1 MSWVDVGQIAVA
13 CIASAGGIGAI
24 IIGVVKFSANKI
36 ADRMNAKFEATLN
49 KELEKYKTELSKKEY
64 VSKTRFDA
72 EFSIYRELS
81 KAFFNMARDINS
93 LVPAGYNERPADKE
107 AYEKYQEECWHAS
120 SQSVQIAQ
128 ETLVQNAPFISEE
141 LYNDFLELVTLTRLQ
156 ISAYTKRFNVLYLA
170 PRVEKES
177 FTMEDYKRAREITE
191 KFDALNRKIR
201 NYLASLDVAE

>member
-24 IIGVVKFSANKI
+24 IIGVVKFSVNRI
-36 ADRMNAKFEATLN
+36 ADRMNAKFEATLS

-72 EFSIYRELS
+72 EFGIYRELS

-93 LVPAGYNERPADKE
+93 LIPAGYSERPANEDDYRKC
-107 AYEKYQEECWHAS
+107 QEECWHAS
-120 SQSVQIAQ
+120 SQSLRTAQ

-141 LYNDFLELVTLTRLQ
+141 LYNDFLELVTLSRLQ

-170 PRVEKES
+170 SQEEKES
-177 FTMEDYKRAREITE
+177 YTAEDYERAREISQ
-191 KFDALNRKIR
+191 KFDALNKKIR

>member
-72 EFSIYRELS
+72 EFSIYRDLS

-93 LVPAGYNERPADKE
+93 LVSAG
-107 AYEKYQEECWHAS
+107 
-120 SQSVQIAQ
+120 I
-128 ETLVQNAPFISEE
+128 
-141 LYNDFLELVTLTRLQ
+141 
-156 ISAYTKRFNVLYLA
+156 
-170 PRVEKES
+170 
-177 FTMEDYKRAREITE
+177 
-191 KFDALNRKIR
+191 
-201 NYLASLDVAE
+201 

>member
-24 IIGVVKFSANKI
+24 IIGVVKFSANRI
-36 ADRMNAKFEATLN
+36 ADRMNAKFEATLS

-93 LVPAGYNERPADKE
+93 LIPAGYSERPANKDD
-107 AYEKYQEECWHAS
+107 YRKYQEECWHAS
-120 SQSVQIAQ
+120 SQSLQTAQ
-128 ETLVQNAPFISEE
+128 ESLVQNAPFISEE
-141 LYNDFLELVTLTRLQ
+141 LYNDFLELVTLSRLQ

-170 PRVEKES
+170 PQEEKES
-177 FTMEDYKRAREITE
+177 YTAEDYKRAREISQ
-191 KFDALNRKIR
+191 KFDALNKKIR

>member
-24 IIGVVKFSANKI
+24 IIGVVKFSANRI

-93 LVPAGYNERPADKE
+93 LVPAGYSERPADEE
-107 AYEKYQEECWHAS
+107 AYKKLQEECWHAS
-120 SQSVQIAQ
+120 SQSLQIAQ

-141 LYNDFLELVTLTRLQ
+141 LYNDFLELVSLSRQQ

-170 PRVEKES
+170 TQAEKEKY
-177 FTMEDYKRAREITE
+177 TREDYERAEEIVR
-191 KFDALNRKIR
+191 KFDALNKKIR

>member
-24 IIGVVKFSANKI
+24 IIGVVKFSANRI

-93 LVPAGYNERPADKE
+93 LVPAGYSERPADDE
-107 AYEKYQEECWHAS
+107 AYKKYQEECWHAS
-120 SQSVQIAQ
+120 SQSLQTAQ

-141 LYNDFLELVTLTRLQ
+141 LYNDFLELVTLSRLQ

-170 PRVEKES
+170 PREEKES
-177 FTMEDYKRAREITE
+177 YTTEDYKRAREISQ
-191 KFDALNRKIR
+191 KFDALNKKIR

>member
-24 IIGVVKFSANKI
+24 IIGVVKFLANRI
-36 ADRMNAKFEATLN
+36 ADRMNAKFEATLS

-93 LVPAGYNERPADKE
+93 LIPAGYSERPANEDD
-107 AYEKYQEECWHAS
+107 YRKYQEECWHAS
-120 SQSVQIAQ
+120 SQSLQTAQ
-128 ETLVQNAPFISEE
+128 ESLVQNAPFISEE
-141 LYNDFLELVTLTRLQ
+141 LYNDFLELVTLSRLQ

-170 PRVEKES
+170 PQEEKES
-177 FTMEDYKRAREITE
+177 YTAEDYKRAREISQ
-191 KFDALNRKIR
+191 KFGALNKRIR

>member
-36 ADRMNAKFEATLN
+36 ADRMNAKFEATIN

-81 KAFFNMARDINS
+81 KAFFNMARDIDS
-93 LVPAGYNERPADKE
+93 LVPAGYNEIPADKE
-107 AYEKYQEECWHAS
+107 AYKKYQEKCYHAS
-120 SQSVQIAQ
+120 SQSLQIAQ

-141 LYNDFLELVTLTRLQ
+141 LYNDFYELIKLASKQ
-156 ISAYTKRFNVLYLA
+156 ISAYTKRFNTLYFA
-170 PRVEKES
+170 TQAEKES
-177 FTMEDYKRAREITE
+177 YTPEDYERAAEIVQ
-191 KFDALNRKIR
+191 KFNALNKKIR